1 MDLVIF
7 DLETTGFSP
16 RWHDIIQIAAVRLRG
31 GRTPGET
38 FSTYVRPRCPVPESI
53 TDLTGITDADVA
65 DAPGT
70 PDALRAFARFVAG
83 ENGRENTTLL
93 AHNGHRFDMRFI
105 AESCAQHGLP
115 TCPVRFIDSIWLS
128 KKCWP
133 AESLHNLDVIVERLG
148 IDPGATGHRRHDA
161 RADVHLLANAVRRM
175 IQNLFPVASA
185 KRLKAE
191 TCEHDFVAAA

>member
-1 MDLVIF
+1 MNLVIF

-16 RWHDIIQIAAVRLRG
+16 RWNDIIQIAAVRLVD
-31 GRTPGET
+31 GRISDET
-38 FSTYVRPRCPVPESI
+38 FSTYVSPRRPVPDHI
-53 TDLTGITDADVA
+53 TELTGITDADVA
-65 DAPGT
+65 DAPET
-70 PDALRAFARFVAG
+70 SEALRAFARFAAG

-115 TCPVRFIDSIWLS
+115 MRPVRFIDSIWLS

-161 RADVHLLANAVRRM
+161 RADVHLLANAVRHMLR
-175 IQNLFPVASA
+175 
-185 KRLKAE
+185 RLRPEEATGSPLIE
-191 TCEHDFVAAA
+191 PCLRDFMDA